1 MPTSVSSVDR
11 LSSSHT
17 RCRPSSSVGGHRM
30 AESRMVVDE
39 LMIESFKYYIST
51 GGFEGFLTTK
61 CADVV
66 STRMVMSFVEQRGKR
81 KANKVAGE
89 TSSRP

>member
-17 RCRPSSSVGGHRM
+17 RCWPSSSVGGHRKV
-30 AESRMVVDE
+30 EGKMVVGE

-51 GGFEGFLTTK
+51 GGFEGFLATQNVLTLFPL
-61 CADVV
+61 V
-66 STRMVMSFVEQRGKR
+66 R
-81 KANKVAGE
+81 
-89 TSSRP
+89 